1 MRRDTVG
8 RPMEILLV
16 EDNLGDAR
24 LTIQALK
31 EGDVKCRVSLVVDGA
46 EAMQFLRRQEI
57 YARAP
62 RPDLILLDMQLPK
75 LDGREILAQVRADD
89 QLSSVPVVVLTA
101 SRVHKAILEG
111 QELRVDGY
119 MTKPVS
125 LDQFLDV
132 VRSLRR
138 SWLAEV
144 ILPDLDY

>member
-1 MRRDTVG
+1 MSHDTVG

-16 EDNLGDAR
+16 EDNLQDAR

-31 EGDVKCRVSLVVDGA
+31 EGNVQCRLSLVRDGQ
-46 EAMQFLRRQEI
+46 EAMDFLRCQGI
-57 YARAP
+57 FARAP

-75 LDGREILAQVRADD
+75 LDGRQVLAEVRGDET
-89 QLSSVPVVVLTA
+89 LRNVPVVVLTA
-101 SRVHKAILEG
+101 SLVHKAVLEG
-111 QELRVDGY
+111 QKLRVDGY

-125 LDQFLDV
+125 LEQFIQV

-144 ILPDLDY
+144 ILPELD